1 MRNFPIF
8 DGHND
13 VLMSFA
19 PPYSQPIG
27 TFFQRNTDRHFD
39 LPRAKDGHFGG
50 GIFAVFIE
58 DASSMALLQNLNN
71 LSQGGKIEATALD
84 FAAAQQAT
92 MHMVANFHRI
102 AKLSNGQMK
111 VVRTA
116 NELDECLR
124 TGVVAAVLHFEGAEP
139 IGPDLDE
146 LEVYYQAGLRSLG
159 IVWSRPTL
167 FGEGVPFMVNHS
179 PDTGPGLT
187 DLGKALVRAC
197 NHMGILID
205 LSHLNEKGFWDVARI
220 SRAPLVATHSNA
232 YALVPITRNL
242 TNAQLDAIKESG
254 GLVGV
259 NLVTA
264 FLNADASARTDV
276 AIETIV
282 RHFDYLINRM
292 GIEHVGFGSDFG
304 PIDIPVPDV
313 IQDIT
318 GLPRV
323 INALRQAGYGDSDLR
338 RIAYENWARVLRKTW
353 SV

>member
-27 TFFQRNTDRHFD
+27 TFFHRNTDRHFD
-39 LPRAKDGHFGG
+39 LPRAKEGQFGG
-50 GIFAVFIE
+50 GMFAVFIE
-58 DASSMALLQNLNN
+58 DASSMALLQNVTNM
-71 LSQGGKIEATALD
+71 SQGGKIEATALD
-84 FAAAQQAT
+84 LATAQRAT
-92 MHMVANFHRI
+92 MQMVANLHRI
-102 AKLSNGQMK
+102 AKRSDGQMK

-116 NELDECLR
+116 DELDLCLE
-124 TGVVAAVLHFEGAEP
+124 TGIVAAILHFEGAEA

-167 FGEGVPFMVNHS
+167 FGEGVPFMVNHT

-187 DLGKALVRAC
+187 DLGKALVKAC
-197 NHMGILID
+197 NQLGILID
-205 LSHLNEKGFWDVARI
+205 LSHLNEKGFWDVARA
-220 SRAPLVATHSNA
+220 SNAPLVATHSNA

-242 TNAQLDAIKESG
+242 TDAQLDAIQESG
-254 GLVGV
+254 GMVGV
-259 NLVTA
+259 NLVTP

-276 AIETIV
+276 AMETIV
-282 RHFDYLINRM
+282 RHFDYLVNRM

-304 PIDIPVPDV
+304 PIDVPMPDV

-318 GLPRV
+318 GLPK
-323 INALRQAGYGDSDLR
+323 IIEALRQAGYDDSDLR
-338 RIAYENWARVLRKTW
+338 RIAHENWARVLRKTW
-353 SV
+353 VN